1 MMQKYKDNQENWGK
15 SYANYVGSSNYEYGS
30 GGNYSGY
37 GEATNYSAYDT
48 KRYTSTNPI
57 Q

>member
-1 MMQKYKDNQENWGK
+1 MQKYRDNQENWGK
-15 SYANYVGSSNYEYGS
+15 SYANYVGSSSNYGYGS

-37 GEATNYSAYDT
+37 GEVTNYSTYDT
-48 KRYTSTNPI
+48 KGYTSANPI